1 MSISSFISLKTSL
14 KISKSKSSKSLK
26 NQFHFLFASQI
37 SRLDLCILFK
47 IQISYKSV

>member
-14 KISKSKSSKSLK
+14 KISKSSKSLK